1 MKRIILLVEGDGDRV
16 AAPLLL
22 RRILHDNCVYDVQI
36 ASPPT
41 KVGDMRKLARPGE
54 LEKHLHYANLK
65 EGSAILVLQDCDD
78 ACAVESANSYRQ
90 RASSLQPSISRPIE
104 VALLVREFETLF
116 LWSAAALAVKFVDYG
131 WRTSSVEVERN
142 WDAVRDAKG
151 ELRRMFRGGRGYK
164 ELLDQPRLAAGL
176 DLDRLRNVSAS
187 FRHLE
192 KCLLRLAAH
201 TAIGTVASTQ

>member
-1 MKRIILLVEGDGDRV
+1 MNRTILLVEGDGDRV
-16 AAPLLL
+16 AAPLLQ

-36 ASPPT
+36 ASSPT

-78 ACAVESANSYRQ
+78 ACAVELANSYRQ

-142 WDAVRDAKG
+142 CTRCDAKG
-151 ELRRMFRGGRGYK
+151 ELRRMFRGGRGYM